1 MNEFLRQIQ
10 SDLARVW
17 GALSRV
23 QKALFLAVG
32 LGSVI
37 AVVMLIAWAQS
48 PDFQPLYTNL
58 EDGDAGAIIAE
69 LQTGNVPYQ
78 LSPDGRRI
86 SVPGPRVA
94 ELRIA
99 LASKGLPSGG
109 GQLGYVDL
117 FDKGMPFGQTDAV
130 QRMNMRRALQGELGR
145 TIKSM
150 AGVENAR
157 VSLAIPE
164 PSIFSEQE
172 QTTEP
177 SATVLLK
184 LKSGATFG
192 RESAQ
197 TVVHLVAKSV
207 ERLKPQNVIVADT
220 TGKNYTQELNLGDE
234 LSALSASQLDVKRG
248 FEQNIR
254 RNIQSMLDRVLGVN
268 GAVVQ
273 VQSDFDF
280 NQVEINQEIYQPILQ
295 TPDGTRSGLIRSQRE
310 NVEAYAGR
318 SGAAAGIPGTP
329 ANIPIYQASDSYGAG
344 VGDYRRTEVTRN
356 YEHNKEVRKQIKPPA
371 ELKRLSVSV
380 ALNGDVPED
389 QRLAIQQMVAA
400 AAGILPQRGDTLVV
414 AAIPFNDQFAKKAA
428 QEIAAEDR
436 NAQLL
441 NMLKIVGAV
450 LVGVIAL
457 FLLRR
462 GLRNR
467 EEELFEHLPMQLDK
481 PGITVSE
488 LGVIGEEDRRT
499 HLQREIAKVVKA
511 QPQEVARLV
520 RTWMMEDE
528 G

>member
-10 SDLARVW
+10 ADLARVW
-17 GALSRV
+17 GALTRL
-23 QKALFLAVG
+23 QKILFLGVG
-32 LGSVI
+32 LGSII

-58 EDGDAGAIIAE
+58 DDTDAGAIIAE
-69 LQTGNVPYQ
+69 LQTTNTAYQ

-86 SVPGPRVA
+86 SVPGPQVA
-94 ELRIA
+94 QLRIQ
-99 LASKGLPSGG
+99 LAQKGLPSGG
-109 GQLGYVDL
+109 GQLGYADL
-117 FDKGMPFGQTDAV
+117 FDKGQTFGQTDAV
-130 QRMNMRRALQGELGR
+130 QRMNMRRALQGELAR

-150 AGVENAR
+150 AGVDNAR

-164 PSIFSEQE
+164 PSIFGEDE
-172 QTTEP
+172 ETTEP
-177 SATVLLK
+177 TATVLLK
-184 LKSGATFG
+184 LKAGAKFG
-192 RESAQ
+192 SEQAR
-197 TVVHLVAKSV
+197 TVVHLVSKSV
-207 ERLKPQNVIVADT
+207 ERLKPANVIVADT
-220 TGKNYTQELNLGDE
+220 TGKNYTSELLLGDE
-234 LSALSASQLDVKRG
+234 IAALSASQLEVKRG
-248 FEQNIR
+248 FELDLR
-254 RNIQSMLDRVLGVN
+254 KRIQSMLDRVLGVN

-280 NQVEINQEIYQPILQ
+280 NQVELNQEIYQPILQ

-318 SGAAAGIPGTP
+318 SGMAAGIPGTI
-329 ANIPIYQASDSYGAG
+329 ANIPIYNASESLGAG

-356 YEHNKEVRKQIKPPA
+356 YEHNKEIRKQIKPPA

-380 ALNGDVPED
+380 ALNGDIPED

-400 AAGILPQRGDTLVV
+400 AAGVLPQRGDTLVV
-414 AAIPFNDQFAKKAA
+414 AAIPFNDAYAKKAA
-428 QEIAAEDR
+428 AEIASEDR

-441 NMLKIVGAV
+441 NMLKIIGAV
-450 LVGVIAL
+450 LVGIIAL
-457 FLLRR
+457 YLLRR
-462 GLRNR
+462 GLRSR